1 MVVKHV
7 KICSQRIL
15 LRTHLI
21 SLITKND
28 NRQIVICA
36 KVSTRNF
43 RKYKKIEGDE
53 KIAKEL
59 QNGNKS
65 DSRAKNQD

>member
-28 NRQIVICA
+28 NRQIVIYA
-36 KVSTRNF
+36 GVSTRNF
-43 RKYKKIEGDE
+43 RKYRKQIEGDE
-53 KIAKEL
+53 EIAKEL

-65 DSRAKNQD
+65 DS

>member
-1 MVVKHV
+1 M
-7 KICSQRIL
+7 
-15 LRTHLI
+15 RTHLI

-43 RKYKKIEGDE
+43 RKYKKQIEGDE
-53 KIAKEL
+53 EIAKEL

-65 DSRAKNQD
+65 DS

>member
-1 MVVKHV
+1 M
-7 KICSQRIL
+7 
-15 LRTHLI
+15 RTHLI

-28 NRQIVICA
+28 NRQIAIYA
-36 KVSTRNF
+36 GVSTRNF
-43 RKYKKIEGDE
+43 RKYRKQIEGDE